1 MAEGILKSIDE
12 QLEVY
17 SAGTRPASK
26 VHPTAVRVMQ
36 EIGIDLSGNYP
47 KQVEPFLSQTFD
59 FVITVCDHAKEFCPL
74 FSGRV
79 NKQLHIGFDDPAE
92 ATGSENE
99 KLAVFRRVREE
110 IKRDFEQFYRKYI
123 ETY

>member
-12 QLEVY
+12 KMEVY
-17 SAGTRPASK
+17 SAGTKPASR
-26 VHPTAVRVMQ
+26 VHPFAVRVMQ
-36 EIGIDLSGNYP
+36 EIGIDLSGNNP

-59 FVITVCDHAKEFCPL
+59 YVITVCDHAKEFCPL
-74 FSGRV
+74 FIGRV

-92 ATGSENE
+92 AKGSKND

-110 IKRDFEQFYRKYI
+110 IQRDFEQFYRKYI
-123 ETY
+123 EE